1 VAHLLISGG
10 KGGVLYLVDR
20 DNMGHFQ
27 PVSNSQIVQ
36 SFAAGQGSFSTPAF
50 WQNNLYI
57 AAAVQNNRDNLRMYG
72 FTPATGFFS
81 IAQSSSSS
89 HSFPFPGA
97 TPVVSSSGSSN
108 GIVWAV
114 DTSCYGVP
122 SPCGITPAPAI
133 LFAFDAN
140 NLANELW
147 DSSQAANQRDQAG
160 RAVKFTVPTVANGK
174 VYIGTRTEVD
184 VYGLLP

>member
-1 VAHLLISGG
+1 
-10 KGGVLYLVDR
+10 
-20 DNMGHFQ
+20 
-27 PVSNSQIVQ
+27 
-36 SFAAGQGSFSTPAF
+36 
-50 WQNNLYI
+50 
-57 AAAVQNNRDNLRMYG
+57 
-72 FTPATGFFS
+72 
-81 IAQSSSSS
+81 
-89 HSFPFPGA
+89 
-97 TPVVSSSGSSN
+97 
-108 GIVWAV
+108 
-114 DTSCYGVP
+114 VP